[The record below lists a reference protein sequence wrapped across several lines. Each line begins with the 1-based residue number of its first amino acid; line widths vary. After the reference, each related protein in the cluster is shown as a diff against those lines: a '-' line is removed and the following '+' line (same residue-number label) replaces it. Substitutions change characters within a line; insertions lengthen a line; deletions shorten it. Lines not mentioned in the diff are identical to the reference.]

1 MRHETKT
8 INYDS
13 SENIG
18 ASSGRESENEK
29 YDRQIS
35 EQERKIFSW
44 FYSRTR
50 QIYKNRMSAHL

>member
-29 YDRQIS
+29 HDRQI
-35 EQERKIFSW
+35 
-44 FYSRTR
+44 
-50 QIYKNRMSAHL
+50 

>member
-29 YDRQIS
+29 HDRQIS
-35 EQERKIFSW
+35 EQGKQIFSW
-44 FYSRTR
+44 SYSLTR
-50 QIYKNRMSAHL
+50 QIYKS